1 MSGSTNLRDGVSFT
15 LSTHCTLQ
23 APQCYFWGCFS
34 IHVSAVFF
42 YRIWPIIFVNAN
54 VHCIFNLY
62 FNVFSLHAAQCCG
75 SSESIRIFCT
85 EPNKRK
91 KQKKK
96 RVYCNPIQDMNSLQT
111 FQFDETDFNM
121 PCFRFSENKYRITQ
135 AIREKLQN
143 QANGMKLLPNR

>member
-1 MSGSTNLRDGVSFT
+1 MCSVYTLHSVAAVPNRSEFFVQSRTNAKS
-15 LSTHCTLQ
+15 
-23 APQCYFWGCFS
+23 
-34 IHVSAVFF
+34 
-42 YRIWPIIFVNAN
+42 
-54 VHCIFNLY
+54 
-62 FNVFSLHAAQCCG
+62 
-75 SSESIRIFCT
+75 
-85 EPNKRK
+85 K
-91 KQKKK
+91 KKK